1 MADLRKDIDLS
12 LMSSMTENLNFL
24 QPNSFQV
31 VMERKNFG
39 TTTYMAQSFN
49 HPSVSLGYAIQNY
62 GKLDIAQPGD
72 KFQIG
77 ELDINFLID
86 EDLKIYD
93 ELYTY
98 MEYIRDNNIEY
109 QPFVKDNLSH
119 FMQISIHI
127 LSNKNN
133 VNRSIKYK
141 NCLISDLGSINFE
154 AQDGD
159 QYISFSASF
168 KFTGF
173 EVN

>member
-1 MADLRKDIDLS
+1 MADLRKDVDLS
-12 LMSSMTENLNFL
+12 LMSSMTDNLNFL

-49 HPSVSLGYAIQNY
+49 HPSVSLSYAIQPY
-62 GKLDIAQPGD
+62 GKLHIGQPGD
-72 KFQIG
+72 HFEID
-77 ELDINFLID
+77 ELTIQFLID

-93 ELYTY
+93 ELYRY

-109 QPFVKDNLSH
+109 EPFKYDSLAH

-141 NCLISDLGSINFE
+141 NCLISDLGSIDFE
-154 AQDGD
+154 ARDGE
-159 QYISFSASF
+159 QYITFSASF